1 MADLYNLLD
10 ELDEHE
16 NEDAFV
22 KERPS
27 MAPTE
32 ATEGES
38 EWGSPGRSEAEV
50 PLALQEARL
59 QYEEEAENE
68 NDASGDT
75 QLLENEL
82 YGNLHRR
89 WFQERHCPELLE
101 YDEDMVQELKIKLDN
116 RQEWIEDLEGNND
129 NVAELMATVAQMDL
143 DRTKF
148 VLSDWLTRR
157 LSKIEAHP
165 LYMREKVDHLSDGEI
180 AYLKKYGLLYHS
192 HLENTVLYNI
202 PEAWQR
208 LDEPNMIDR
217 PDYDAYHF
225 WLVKDDITL
234 QEQDH
239 EEGACL
245 VAKYREMRK
254 HMREG
259 KVELQL

>member
-68 NDASGDT
+68 GDASGDM

-101 YDEDMVQELKIKLDN
+101 YDEDMVQELKTKLEN

-165 LYMREKVDHLSDGEI
+165 LYMREKVDHLSDGE
-180 AYLKKYGLLYHS
+180 YLES
-192 HLENTVLYNI
+192 
-202 PEAWQR
+202 R
-208 LDEPNMIDR
+208 
-217 PDYDAYHF
+217 F
-225 WLVKDDITL
+225 
-234 QEQDH
+234 
-239 EEGACL
+239 
-245 VAKYREMRK
+245 
-254 HMREG
+254 
-259 KVELQL
+259 